1 MNTIKKERLD
11 PGAWSPPQFKIQRLP
26 IFAMVAGCLA
36 SLIQADVGTG
46 GLDQTRE
53 FSDSGIDYTITYSD
67 TAGDSDRVST
77 ADVDRLQGFATQSY
91 DRLIDVM
98 GFPSPWLSTLPSYEF
113 IVKDDW
119 WFAEPACVVLDAPSI
134 RAWPAN
140 DEQVVFFHEV
150 FHTVQRNYKDQ
161 VNGGGSGYIGST
173 FGKWVSEGTA
183 DAMMDKGFAALDD
196 SAGYP
201 FYDGSAANFLNSPD
215 ESLFDKEYDCC
226 LWWNYSMEQ
235 LGTVNVEP
243 HYGTDFMKAFWNRI
257 VANGDTGS
265 MNSKRTFE
273 QVAAARG
280 RTLESLFRDFTICNY
295 TRDFDVAGI
304 PNANRYFYVDEQTL
318 TIGAN
323 VPRTTT
329 GQSGS
334 GTTNVNSWAAKYIE
348 ADIDQTERCTVVG
361 FKAESDGDTMAY
373 AVVAIDRDNR
383 VLGIKKGKGS
393 EFVGTFLS
401 NPERPISKL
410 CGILTGLEG
419 ASLVDW
425 SFDSGIPNVT
435 IARPTFSRPAYPG
448 TAAEPGNIVVT
459 TKVTGLPGLS
469 PEGPNTPSVLGLEP
483 KYFGVTIGAETATI
497 LDAAY
502 VGGQWDLLVAAPV
515 QPSDGLYDIT
525 VSLCPETPIGV
536 EDSEKN
542 AVLYGDLKFHHVI
555 VLDVSGSMVFP
566 TDAKLNAAKQA
577 AKFYIDTVAENDKF
591 SVVSFSGNGAEC
603 DEDATNLKGSPGL
616 LGGTGFARGLMK
628 LAVDNLNAQNLTS
641 IGDGL
646 WTAQDA
652 LDVEASPDAIDTIL
666 LLTDGK
672 ENESRYWAS
681 DPDGCG
687 RLDGRLMAAETIVNT
702 RAFGEDAE
710 TDLCQQISGLTNGDY
725 LFTPVDEGGAN
736 GARKAI
742 TDFNSLQN
750 QLTLR
755 FFAGLEHSKQL
766 QRIDLER
773 SNLGAKEEKEIV
785 LLQPYDKVTSPLIY
799 VGWSKKTKVS
809 VEIATP
815 GGDRLADVSV
825 IYKDDSHI
833 VFHPKNPLKKGE
845 YVVRLREEDGT
856 PVEVFVGISG
866 KPGNKTD
873 FLISLSP
880 IKRGGIFGR
889 QEHPRELYEHGM
901 PVDFNLTALDEKG
914 PMRDLEVTL
923 EVLMP
928 NGKQACPIPFDM
940 VDNGSGVDGGESD
953 GRYGFHYTRTPFAAS
968 YTIRMTNR
976 TEKDQAKRGESG
988 TYIATIRVRGKDN
1001 FGNLVERSF
1010 ERSFQVY
1017 RRGEFGNGDGDTD
1030 NDGMPDSWEVYYG
1043 TDPQGDD
1050 AADDQDSD
1058 GLMNIEEFQM
1068 GTRPRDPD
1076 TDNGGAADGYEVK
1089 NGLCPLNRR
1098 DDPFPNLAPVA
1109 VITTSDAHGD
1119 SRNLK
1124 PDALLLH
1131 FPDDPAY
1138 GKMEIFRSTASGF
1151 DADAST
1157 LIKILDMDG
1166 LVNSVHDEGLND
1178 GKRYF
1183 YKFRAL
1189 SVDGEVAT
1197 PISRQVSGIARSKP
1211 AEPHG
1216 SIVINSGQ
1224 GKTDRKE
1231 VAVKILPRGNSEEY
1245 RLSNTPFGGGEPW
1258 TPVSA
1263 FGEAVPFDIEI
1274 SGLNEGDHASIYF
1287 EFRSGAGIV
1296 SRTYYSAIALAL
1308 KEDHDG
1314 TDGDNSTDNDDD
1326 NDGISDKEEI
1336 FKFCTNPFSKDSDG
1350 DGYSD
1355 KEEIDVGTDPN
1366 DFDSLPDSD
1375 GDGFSDKLE
1384 DKFGSDAGNS
1394 NSTPDIGLEI
1404 SNTTEN
1410 TEVSSET
1417 LPGVIY
1423 RVHSRGDLTVRVR
1436 DWPVVAGPFVGDGKA
1451 KVISLPRVDDKKFYA
1466 VSFELESVN

>member
-1 MNTIKKERLD
+1 MKTIKNHKC
-11 PGAWSPPQFKIQRLP
+11 PGAWSPTNLKIPRLLLLVT
-26 IFAMVAGCLA
+26 MVGGV
-36 SLIQADVGTG
+36 QADVGRG
-46 GLDQTRE
+46 GLDETRE

-67 TAGDSDRVST
+67 TAGDDDRVST
-77 ADVDRLQGFATQSY
+77 ADVDRLQGFTTQSY
-91 DRLIDVM
+91 DRLVDVM

-119 WFAEPACVVLDAPSI
+119 WFAEPGCVVLDAPSI
-134 RAWPAN
+134 RDWPAN

-150 FHTVQRNYKDQ
+150 FHTVQRNYKNQ
-161 VNGGGSGYIGST
+161 VNGGGSGYIGNT

-196 SAGYP
+196 SAGFP
-201 FYDGSAANFLNSPD
+201 FYEGSAANFLNSPG

-235 LGTVNVEP
+235 LGAVKEEP

-257 VANGDTGS
+257 VVNGGTGS
-265 MNSKRTFE
+265 TNSKRTFE
-273 QVAAARG
+273 EVAASRG

-295 TRDFDVAGI
+295 TREFEVAGI

-318 TIGAN
+318 MIGAN
-323 VPRTTT
+323 VPRMTT
-329 GQSGS
+329 GQSGNGITS
-334 GTTNVNSWAAKYIE
+334 VNSWAAQYIE
-348 ADIDQTERCTVVG
+348 AEIDQTDQCTVVG
-361 FKAESDGDTMAY
+361 FKAKSDGDTMAY

-383 VLGIKKGKGS
+383 VIGIKKGKGT

-401 NPERPISKL
+401 NPERPITKV
-410 CGILTGLEG
+410 CGILTGLEE
-419 ASLVDW
+419 ASRVGW
-425 SFDSGIPNVT
+425 SFDSGTPKVT
-435 IARPTFSRPAYPG
+435 IERPTFSRPAYPG

-469 PEGPNTPSVLGLEP
+469 PEGPNNPSMMGLEP
-483 KYFGVTIGAETATI
+483 EYFKVTIGAQTATI

-502 VGGQWDLLVAAPV
+502 VGGQWELLVAAPV
-515 QPSDGLYDIT
+515 QPSDGFYDIT
-525 VSLCPETPIGV
+525 VSLCPETPIGK
-536 EDSEKN
+536 EDSKSN
-542 AVLYGDLKFHHVI
+542 AVLYGDLKFHHVV
-555 VLDVSGSMVFP
+555 VLDVSGSMIFP

-603 DEDATNLKGSPGL
+603 DEDAINLKGSPGL
-616 LGGTGFARGLMK
+616 LDGTGVARGLIK

-652 LDVEASPDAIDTIL
+652 LDVESSPDAIDTIL

-672 ENESRYWAS
+672 ENESRYWGG

-687 RLDGRLMAAETIVNT
+687 QVDGRLMTAETIVNT

-710 TDLCQQISGLTNGDY
+710 TDLCQQIASLTNGDY
-725 LFTPVDEGGAN
+725 LFTPIDEGDA

-742 TDFNSLQN
+742 SDFNSLQN

-773 SNLGAKEEKEIV
+773 SNLEANDSKKMI
-785 LLQPYDKVTSPLIY
+785 LIQPYDKVTSPLIY
-799 VGWSKKTKVS
+799 VGWSKRTNVN
-809 VEIATP
+809 VEIKTP
-815 GGDRLADVSV
+815 GGDKLSDISV
-825 IYKDDSHI
+825 VYKDDSHI
-833 VFHPKNPLKKGE
+833 VFHPNDPLERGE
-845 YVVRLREEDGT
+845 YSVELKEEGGT
-856 PVEVFVGISG
+856 SVEVFAGISG

-873 FLISLSP
+873 FLVSLSP
-880 IKRGGIFGR
+880 IKQGGIPGQ

-901 PVDFNLTALDEKG
+901 PVDFNLTALDENG
-914 PMRDLEVTL
+914 PIQGLEVTL

-928 NGKQACPIPFDM
+928 DENQACPIPFEMLD
-940 VDNGSGVDGGESD
+940 DGSGVDGGEGD
-953 GRYGFHYTRTPFAAS
+953 GRYGFRYTRTPFAAS
-968 YTIRMTNR
+968 HAIRKTDR
-976 TEKDQAKRGESG
+976 GEKEQAKRGESG
-988 TYIATIRVRGKDN
+988 TYIATIRLRGRDN

-1043 TDPQGDD
+1043 TDPLNDD
-1050 AADDQDSD
+1050 AAEDKDSD
-1058 GLMNIEEFQM
+1058 GLRNIEEFQM
-1068 GTRPRDPD
+1068 GTRPCDPD
-1076 TDNGGAADGYEVK
+1076 TDNGGAADGYEVQK
-1089 NGLCPLNRR
+1089 GLCPLNHK
-1098 DDPFPNLAPVA
+1098 DDPFPNLASVA
-1109 VITTSDAHGD
+1109 VITSSDAHGD
-1119 SRNLK
+1119 SRNLR

-1138 GKMEIFRSTASGF
+1138 GEMEIFRSTLDGF
-1151 DADAST
+1151 QADVST
-1157 LIKILDMDG
+1157 LIKTLNMDG
-1166 LVNSVHDEGLND
+1166 LVNSVHDEDLSD

-1189 SVDGEVAT
+1189 SVDGEAAT

-1231 VAVKILPRGNSEEY
+1231 VAVKILPRENAVEY
-1245 RLSNTPFGGGEPW
+1245 RLSNTPFTGGEPW
-1258 TPVSA
+1258 TPIPE
-1263 FGEAVPFDIEI
+1263 FGEIVPFSIDI
-1274 SGLNEGDHASIYF
+1274 SGLNDGDHANIYF
-1287 EFRSGAGIV
+1287 EFRSGVGIV
-1296 SRTYYSAIALAL
+1296 SRSYYSSVTLAL

-1314 TDGDNSTDNDDD
+1314 SDGDNSTDEDDD
-1326 NDGISDKEEI
+1326 NDGVSDNDEL
-1336 FKFCTNPFSKDSDG
+1336 FKFCTNPFSRDSDG

-1355 KEEIDVGTDPN
+1355 DEEVNFGTDPN
-1366 DFDSLPDSD
+1366 DFDSVPDSD
-1375 GDGFSDKLE
+1375 GDGFSDQLE
-1384 DKFGSDAGNS
+1384 DKLGSDKKDAS
-1394 NSTPDIGLEI
+1394 SIPDIGLKI
-1404 SNTTEN
+1404 SNNAED
-1410 TEVSSET
+1410 TEVSFET
-1417 LPGVIY
+1417 VAGVVY
-1423 RVHSRGDLTVRVR
+1423 RVHSRGDLTERVR
-1436 DWPVVAGPFVGDGKA
+1436 DWPVVAGPMVGDGSRE
-1451 KVISLPRVDDKKFYA
+1451 VINLPRVNDKKFYG
-1466 VSFELESVN
+1466 VSFELESAE